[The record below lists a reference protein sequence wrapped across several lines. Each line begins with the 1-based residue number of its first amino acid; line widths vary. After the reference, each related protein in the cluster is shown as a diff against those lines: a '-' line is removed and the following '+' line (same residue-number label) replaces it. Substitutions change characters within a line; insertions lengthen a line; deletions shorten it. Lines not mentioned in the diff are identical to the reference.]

1 MKITQ
6 SRFALLILAFFLFV
20 GSAFSQSA
28 QADIETLKKSAPKVF
43 IDCSWCDL
51 EYIKTEITF
60 VNYVRDR
67 KEADVHILITTQATG
82 SGGVEYTLAFS
93 GQNGFSDL
101 DDTLKYFSKTTDTDD
116 ETRKG
121 LVKTIKMGL
130 MAYVAK
136 TPIASRIAVSYTE
149 EQGLQAVAD
158 KWKSWVFSLSANG
171 YFYGEKS
178 YRYQSITGNFSANRV
193 TPDIKIKLGLSA
205 NYYYS
210 RYDYSGEII
219 DNDRE
224 SYSFSGL
231 VVKSLDEHWSVGGFL
246 NASSST
252 YSNIQLN
259 VSPAPAVEFD
269 VFPYSQSTRRQLRF
283 LYWAAFSMTRYRQET
298 IYFKTQENL
307 LKESLAISLTVK
319 EKWGSISAQLT
330 GSHYFHDFSK
340 NYLDLNAT
348 IQFNILKGLNASVY
362 AGGSRIHDQLA
373 LVKGDLTL
381 EDVILQRRQLE
392 TSYSYYLMFGLSYTF
407 GSIYTNVVNPRFG
420 SSTGS
425 GGIII
430 IN

>member
-1 MKITQ
+1 MKIM
-6 SRFALLILAFFLFV
+6 RPRLELIILAVFLFV
-20 GSAFSQSA
+20 ISAFSQSP

-43 IDCSWCDL
+43 IDCSACDL

-67 KEADVHILITTQATG
+67 KEAQVHILITTQATG

-93 GQNGFSDL
+93 GQNEFSGL
-101 DDTLKYFSKTTDTDD
+101 DDTLKHFSKQTDTDD
-116 ETRKG
+116 EIRRG

-130 MAYVAK
+130 MTYVAR
-136 TPIASRIAVSYTE
+136 TPMASRIGVSFAE
-149 EQGLQAVAD
+149 EQETKAVVD

-171 YFYGEKS
+171 YFSGEKS
-178 YRYQSITGNFSANRV
+178 YRYQSVYGNFSANRV

-205 NYYYS
+205 SYYYS

-231 VVKSLDEHWSVGGFL
+231 VVKSLDDHWSVGGFL

-259 VSPAPAVEFD
+259 LSPAPAVEFN
-269 VFPYSQSTRRQLRF
+269 VFPYSQSTRRQLRI

-298 IYFKTQENL
+298 IYFKTRENL
-307 LKESLAISLTVK
+307 WRESLSVTMAVK
-319 EKWGSISAQLT
+319 EKWGSISASLT

-340 NYLDLNAT
+340 NYLNLYTT
-348 IQFNILKGLNASVY
+348 IQFNILKGLNAFIY
-362 AGGSRIHDQLA
+362 GGGSRIRDQLA

-392 TSYSYYLMFGLSYTF
+392 TSYNYYLSFGLSYTF

-420 SSTGS
+420 SSGS
-425 GGIII
+425 GGMSIIY
-430 IN
+430 